1 MKREGGREGIG
12 RRKER
17 KWRSKE
23 ELEEGKDR
31 RREDMGRGERRE
43 AGNGDK
49 NEDRTGVM
57 EEEVYKQRREN
68 MRRE

>member
-31 RREDMGRGERRE
+31 RREDMGRGERRD
-43 AGNGDK
+43 AGNGDN
-49 NEDRTGVM
+49 NEDRAGVM

-68 MRRE
+68 MKRE

>member
-12 RRKER
+12 RRRER

-23 ELEEGKDR
+23 ELEEDKYR

-43 AGNGDK
+43 AGNRDS

-57 EEEVYKQRREN
+57 EEEVYKQRRKN

>member
-1 MKREGGREGIG
+1 MEGGR
-12 RRKER
+12 K

-31 RREDMGRGERRE
+31 RREDMRRGERRE

>member
-1 MKREGGREGIG
+1 M
-12 RRKER
+12 
-17 KWRSKE
+17 
-23 ELEEGKDR
+23 EEGNDR

-49 NEDRTGVM
+49 NEDRTAVM

>member
-31 RREDMGRGERRE
+31 RREDMRRGERRE
-43 AGNGDK
+43 AGNGDN